1 MPAEPAIRLSPDP
14 RAWHDALSRHGGSP
28 DDRAAMGLPTDRP
41 VIMSGHQPV
50 LWHAGILAKL
60 LVSAEL
66 AHADHA
72 ASAWIIADMDEVN
85 PTTVRVP
92 QGAGPTAS
100 ARSVRV
106 LEGDPPG
113 PGIPTAALRPRTP
126 APGDPGL
133 PGLAERLTD
142 HANEPTLALQ
152 VGHAVIDLACDRFGI
167 ERPEVFAC
175 SDLVRTDAWRA
186 VLDAMRRDP
195 EGCVRAY
202 NAAAEAHP
210 EARVRPLEA
219 HAGRIE
225 LPLWRVRPDLPR
237 LAVFAEDLDTVPPDQ
252 LRPRALT
259 MTAIVRAALCDLF
272 VHGTGG
278 GLYDR
283 VTEDWFAGWSGAP
296 DWTLAPTA
304 VATADAYAELG
315 IDAADLP
322 DAAHARWKAHHARH
336 DPAMLGDEAA
346 DATKR
351 ALLARIDAMKARAED
366 PAPAFRELHDL
377 LDDVRA
383 LHADRLAKIEA
394 DADRAERLAG
404 VRALATDRTWPW
416 PALPDATLDALHAG
430 IRGRLAS
437 VTMT

>member
-14 RAWHDALSRHGGSP
+14 RAWHDALSRHAGSP

-50 LWHAGILAKL
+50 VWHAGILAKL
-60 LVSAEL
+60 IASSEIAQS
-66 AHADHA
+66 DHA
-72 ASAWIIADMDEVN
+72 RSAWIIADMDEVD

-92 QGAGPTAS
+92 HGSGPTAS

-113 PGIPTAALRPRTP
+113 PGIPTAALAPREP
-126 APGDPGL
+126 APGDAAL
-133 PGLAERLTD
+133 PGLADGLTA
-142 HANEPTLALQ
+142 HADEATLALQ
-152 VGHAVIDLACDRFGI
+152 VGHAVVDLACERFAI
-167 ERPEVFAC
+167 ERPVVFAC
-175 SDLVRTDAWRA
+175 SDLVRTHAWRIM
-186 VLDAMRRDP
+186 LEAMRVDP
-195 EGCVRAY
+195 AGCVRAY
-202 NAAAEAHP
+202 NTAADAHP
-210 EARVRPLEA
+210 EARVRTLET
-219 HAGRIE
+219 HGGRIE
-225 LPLWRVRPDLPR
+225 LPLWRVRPNLPR
-237 LAVFAEDLDTVPPDQ
+237 LAVFAEDLGSIPPDQ

-304 VATADAYAELG
+304 VATADAYADLG

-336 DPAMLGDEAA
+336 DPAMLGDEPAA
-346 DATKR
+346 KTKKD
-351 ALLARIDAMKARAED
+351 LLARIEAMKARAED
-366 PAPAFRELHDL
+366 PAPAFRDLHDL
-377 LDDVRA
+377 LDAIRTR
-383 LHADRLAKIEA
+383 HADRLAKIDA
-394 DADRAERLAG
+394 DAARAERLAG

-437 VTMT
+437 VTIT